1 MVKRNNVPDPEV
13 KFVFDMDLYMAGNVP
28 VNYSAG
34 ALQTLHS
41 QAYPIFRGAVTETL
55 QDAMEPQFL

>member
-1 MVKRNNVPDPEV
+1 
-13 KFVFDMDLYMAGNVP
+13 MAGNVP
-28 VNYSAG
+28 INYSAG

>member
-1 MVKRNNVPDPEV
+1 MPGK
-13 KFVFDMDLYMAGNVP
+13 VP

-41 QAYPIFRGAVTETL
+41 QAYSIFRGAITDTL
-55 QDAMEPQFL
+55 HNAMEPV